1 MTQHLFWPMRW
12 PLGSASPE
20 LVLNHFTSR
29 LPFYGQQ
36 VHILYAIVNKPF
48 YILYKPIIAAGA
60 ERVTYPAQV
69 YIPYILVYQK
79 RSNWALQIRNR
90 LKKNPEKPSR
100 EFIARI

>member
-1 MTQHLFWPMRW
+1 MRW
-12 PLGSASPE
+12 PLGSTSPR
-20 LVLNHFTSR
+20 LVLHHFTSR

-69 YIPYILVYQK
+69 YIPYILVI
-79 RSNWALQIRNR
+79 RSGLGYTKETAQ
-90 LKKNPEKPSR
+90 KKNPEKPPR
-100 EFIARI
+100 EFIAQI